1 MKFSDEEWR
10 ELISSMGLRVHIC
23 EGFKKVITTEEKAA
37 LSQLHRRGIP
47 KPPPAK
53 TEKLVMH
60 PRITSFFSKGN
71 VLALPDDSVQHDIDR
86 SIPLDSVSIVSL
98 TSLKEFI
105 QYLMS
110 KNGHDLLFQHSEESR
125 AIRISA

>member
-1 MKFSDEEWR
+1 
-10 ELISSMGLRVHIC
+10 
-23 EGFKKVITTEEKAA
+23 
-37 LSQLHRRGIP
+37 
-47 KPPPAK
+47 
-53 TEKLVMH
+53 MH

-71 VLALPDDSVQHDIDR
+71 VLALPDDSVQHDVDR